1 MKTAVLLLALK
12 AGGADIVATGNYG
25 TSQDDVVA
33 YLNDQGIDARGSG
46 SDSLE
51 RHLRHVDSVLDSNPD
66 ILLDNGADL
75 ARRVIDRGLAVLGG
89 TEETTSGHNLLAG
102 ELAPR
107 VNFPIIVIND
117 SPLKALVENKH
128 AVGQS
133 TYESFCRHT
142 NLMPQGK
149 RVMVAGYGW
158 CGRGIAQYMRAN
170 GCEVTVAEIDE
181 IKALEAAL
189 DGFRVSDVAT
199 LIADADVAITATGV
213 AGVIGADELSGAPNG
228 LLLANAG
235 HFPTEIDVPALNAVT
250 AERIPLG
257 GALARHVLADGRSID
272 LIAEG
277 RMLNL
282 AGSQPKGN
290 TIESMDMG
298 FAMQARSLERVARDH
313 ASLPHGAQ
321 PVPDD
326 INRALAR
333 EFTRQMGTPSDPCRA
348 GRIGRRCL
356 LSRLLSS
363 LSSRGCRRE
372 SRRDPAPSRPRRR
385 GRGGGAAGAL
395 LHLFEGPVHHDAYRP
410 GSCRRRLSDPCVRLH
425 GPGRERR

>member
-1 MKTAVLLLALK
+1 MADETAHRILWTSSNMALLGRIATEFETTRPFAGRRIGVSLHLEVKTAVLLLALK

-51 RHLRHVDSVLDSNPD
+51 RHLRHVDSVVDSNPD

-75 ARRVIDRGLAVLGG
+75 ARRVVDRGLAVLGG
-89 TEETTSGHNLLAG
+89 TEETTSGHNILVG
-102 ELAPR
+102 ELAPHL
-107 VNFPIIVIND
+107 NFPIIVIND
-117 SPLKALVENKH
+117 TPLKALVENKH

-133 TYESFCRHT
+133 TYESFCRIT

-149 RVMVAGYGW
+149 RFMIVGYGW
-158 CGRGIAQYMRAN
+158 CGRGIAHYMRAN
-170 GCEVTVAEIDE
+170 GAEVTVAEIDE

-189 DGFRVSDVAT
+189 DGFRVGDIAA

-213 AGVIGADELSGAPNG
+213 DGVIGVDELGLAPDG
-228 LLLANAG
+228 ILLANTG
-235 HFPTEIDVPALNAVT
+235 HFDREIDVPALNAQT

-257 GALARHVLADGRSID
+257 DVLVRHILEDGRTID

-277 RMLNL
+277 RMFNL

-326 INRALAR
+326 NNRTLAR
-333 EFTRQMGTPSDPCRA
+333 EFTRQMGN
-348 GRIGRRCL
+348 
-356 LSRLLSS
+356 
-363 LSSRGCRRE
+363 
-372 SRRDPAPSRPRRR
+372 
-385 GRGGGAAGAL
+385 
-395 LHLFEGPVHHDAYRP
+395 PV
-410 GSCRRRLSDPCVRLH
+410 
-425 GPGRERR
+425 

>member
-1 MKTAVLLLALK
+1 MVEETAHRILWTSSNMALLGRIATEFETTQPFAGLRIGVSLHLEVKTAVLLLALK
-12 AGGADIVATGNYG
+12 AGGADVVATGNYG

-33 YLNDQGIDARGSG
+33 YLNEQGIDARGSG

-51 RHLRHVDSVLDSNPD
+51 RHLGHVESVLDSNPD

-75 ARRVIDRGLAVLGG
+75 ARRVVDRGLAVLGG
-89 TEETTSGHNLLAG
+89 TEETTSGHNILAG
-102 ELAPR
+102 ELAPHL
-107 VNFPIIVIND
+107 NFPIIVIND
-117 SPLKALVENKH
+117 TPLKALVENKH

-133 TYESFCRHT
+133 TYESFCRIT

-149 RVMVAGYGW
+149 RFMIVGYGW
-158 CGRGIAQYMRAN
+158 CGRGIAHYMRAN
-170 GCEVTVAEIDE
+170 GAEVTVAEIDE

-189 DGFRVSDVAT
+189 DGFRVGDVAA

-213 AGVIGADELSGAPNG
+213 DGVIGVDELRLAPDG
-228 LLLANAG
+228 ILLANTG
-235 HFPTEIDVPALNAVT
+235 HFDREIDVPALNAQT

-257 GALARHVLADGRSID
+257 DVLVRHVLVDGRTID

-277 RMLNL
+277 RMFNL

-333 EFTRQMGTPSDPCRA
+333 EFTRQMGN
-348 GRIGRRCL
+348 
-356 LSRLLSS
+356 
-363 LSSRGCRRE
+363 
-372 SRRDPAPSRPRRR
+372 
-385 GRGGGAAGAL
+385 
-395 LHLFEGPVHHDAYRP
+395 PV
-410 GSCRRRLSDPCVRLH
+410 
-425 GPGRERR
+425 

>member
-1 MKTAVLLLALK
+1 MVGETAHRILWTSSNMALLGRIAAEFETSRPFAGRRIGVSLHLEVKTAVLLLALK

-33 YLNDQGIDARGSG
+33 HLNEQGIDARGSG

-51 RHLRHVDSVLDSNPD
+51 RHLGHVESVLDSSPD

-75 ARRVIDRGLAVLGG
+75 ARRVVDRGMAVLGG
-89 TEETTSGHNLLAG
+89 TEETTSGHNILAG
-102 ELAPR
+102 ELAPHL
-107 VNFPIIVIND
+107 NFPIIVIND
-117 SPLKALVENKH
+117 TPLKALVENKH

-133 TYESFCRHT
+133 TYESFCRIT

-149 RVMVAGYGW
+149 RFMIVGYGW
-158 CGRGIAQYMRAN
+158 CGRGIAHYMRAN
-170 GCEVTVAEIDE
+170 GAEVTVAEIDE

-189 DGFRVSDVAT
+189 DGFRVGDIAA

-213 AGVIGADELSGAPNG
+213 DGVIGADELGLAPDG
-228 LLLANAG
+228 ILLANTG
-235 HFPTEIDVPALNAVT
+235 HFDREIDVPALNAQT

-257 GALARHVLADGRSID
+257 DVLVRHVLTDGRTID

-277 RMLNL
+277 RMFNL

-290 TIESMDMG
+290 SIESMDMG

-333 EFTRQMGTPSDPCRA
+333 EFTRQMGN
-348 GRIGRRCL
+348 
-356 LSRLLSS
+356 
-363 LSSRGCRRE
+363 
-372 SRRDPAPSRPRRR
+372 
-385 GRGGGAAGAL
+385 
-395 LHLFEGPVHHDAYRP
+395 PV
-410 GSCRRRLSDPCVRLH
+410 
-425 GPGRERR
+425 

>member
-1 MKTAVLLLALK
+1 MVGETAHRILWTSSNMALLGRIAAEFESTRPFDGLRIGVSLHLEVKTAVLLLALR
-12 AGGADIVATGNYG
+12 AGGAEIVATGNYG

-33 YLNDQGIDARGSG
+33 YLNEQGIDARGSG

-51 RHLRHVDSVLDSNPD
+51 RHLGHVESVLDSNPD

-75 ARRVIDRGLAVLGG
+75 ARRVVDRGLAVLGG
-89 TEETTSGHNLLAG
+89 TEETTSGHNVLAG
-102 ELAPR
+102 ELAPHL
-107 VNFPIIVIND
+107 NFPIIVIND
-117 SPLKALVENKH
+117 TPLKALVENKH

-133 TYESFCRHT
+133 TYESFCRIT

-149 RVMVAGYGW
+149 RFMIVGYGW
-158 CGRGIAQYMRAN
+158 CGRGIAHYMRAN
-170 GCEVTVAEIDE
+170 GAEVTVAEIDE

-189 DGFRVSDVAT
+189 DGFRVGGIAA

-213 AGVIGADELSGAPNG
+213 DGVIGVDELGLAPDG
-228 LLLANAG
+228 ILLANTG
-235 HFPTEIDVPALNAVT
+235 HFDREIDVPALNAQT
-250 AERIPLG
+250 ADRIPLG
-257 GALARHVLADGRSID
+257 DVLVRHVLIDGRTID

-277 RMLNL
+277 RMFNL

-298 FAMQARSLERVARDH
+298 FALQARSLERVARDR

-333 EFTRQMGTPSDPCRA
+333 EFTRQMGN
-348 GRIGRRCL
+348 
-356 LSRLLSS
+356 
-363 LSSRGCRRE
+363 
-372 SRRDPAPSRPRRR
+372 
-385 GRGGGAAGAL
+385 
-395 LHLFEGPVHHDAYRP
+395 PV
-410 GSCRRRLSDPCVRLH
+410 
-425 GPGRERR
+425 

>member
-1 MKTAVLLLALK
+1 MVEETAHRVLWTSSNMALLGRIATEFETTRPFAGLRIAVSLHLEVKTAVLLLALK

-33 YLNDQGIDARGSG
+33 YLNTRGIDARGSG

-51 RHLRHVDSVLDSNPD
+51 RHLRHVEGVLDSDPD

-75 ARRVIDRGLAVLGG
+75 ARRVVDRGLAVLGG
-89 TEETTSGHNLLAG
+89 TEETTSGHNILAG
-102 ELAPR
+102 ELAPHL
-107 VNFPIIVIND
+107 NFPIIVIND
-117 SPLKALVENKH
+117 TPLKALVENKH

-133 TYESFCRHT
+133 TYESFCRIT

-149 RVMVAGYGW
+149 RFMIVGYGW
-158 CGRGIAQYMRAN
+158 CGRGIAHYMRAN
-170 GCEVTVAEIDE
+170 GAEVTVAEIDE

-189 DGFRVSDVAT
+189 DGFRVGDIAA

-213 AGVIGADELSGAPNG
+213 DGVIGVDELGLAPDG
-228 LLLANAG
+228 ILLANTG
-235 HFPTEIDVPALNAVT
+235 HFDREIDVPALNAQT

-257 GALARHVLADGRSID
+257 DVLVRHVLTDGRTID

-277 RMLNL
+277 RMFNL
-282 AGSQPKGN
+282 AGSRPKGN
-290 TIESMDMG
+290 SIESMDMG

-313 ASLPHGAQ
+313 ASLAHGAQ

-333 EFTRQMGTPSDPCRA
+333 EFTRQMGN
-348 GRIGRRCL
+348 
-356 LSRLLSS
+356 
-363 LSSRGCRRE
+363 
-372 SRRDPAPSRPRRR
+372 
-385 GRGGGAAGAL
+385 
-395 LHLFEGPVHHDAYRP
+395 PV
-410 GSCRRRLSDPCVRLH
+410 
-425 GPGRERR
+425 

>member
-1 MKTAVLLLALK
+1 MVDVTAQRMLWTASNMSLLSRIATEFETTRPFAGRRIGVSLHLEVKTATLLLALK

-33 YLNDQGIDARGSG
+33 YLDSQGIDARGSK

-51 RHLRHVDSVLDSNPD
+51 RHLGHVEGILDSNPD

-75 ARRVIDRGLAVLGG
+75 ARRVIDRGLTVMGG

-102 ELAPR
+102 ELAPH

-133 TYESFCRHT
+133 TYESLCRLT

-170 GCEVTVAEIDE
+170 GCEVSVAEIDE

-189 DGFRVSDVAT
+189 DGFRVSDAVAT
-199 LIADADVAITATGV
+199 LIADADIAITATGV
-213 AGVIGADELSGAPNG
+213 DGVIGADELRQARSG
-228 LLLANAG
+228 LLLANCG
-235 HFPTEIDVPALNAVT
+235 HFDREIDVPALHAET
-250 AERIPLG
+250 AELIPLG
-257 GALARHVLADGRSID
+257 DALARHVLNDGRTVDLIADGR
-272 LIAEG
+272 
-277 RMLNL
+277 MMNL

-290 TIESMDMG
+290 SIESMDMG

-333 EFTRQMGTPSDPCRA
+333 EFTRQMGN
-348 GRIGRRCL
+348 
-356 LSRLLSS
+356 
-363 LSSRGCRRE
+363 
-372 SRRDPAPSRPRRR
+372 
-385 GRGGGAAGAL
+385 
-395 LHLFEGPVHHDAYRP
+395 PV
-410 GSCRRRLSDPCVRLH
+410 
-425 GPGRERR
+425 

>member
-1 MKTAVLLLALK
+1 MVDETAHRILWTSSNMALLGRIATEFETTRPFAGLRIGVSLHLEVKTAVLLLALK

-33 YLNDQGIDARGSG
+33 YLNDQDIDARGSG

-51 RHLRHVDSVLDSNPD
+51 RHLGHVESVLDSNPD

-75 ARRVIDRGLAVLGG
+75 ARRVVDRGLAVLGG
-89 TEETTSGHNLLAG
+89 TEETTSGHNILAG
-102 ELAPR
+102 ELAQHL
-107 VNFPIIVIND
+107 NFPIIVIND
-117 SPLKALVENKH
+117 TPLKALVENKH

-133 TYESFCRHT
+133 TYESFCRIT

-149 RVMVAGYGW
+149 RFMVVGYGW
-158 CGRGIAQYMRAN
+158 CGRGIAHYMRAN
-170 GCEVTVAEIDE
+170 GAEVTVAEIDE

-189 DGFRVSDVAT
+189 DGFRVGAVAT

-213 AGVIGADELSGAPNG
+213 DGVIGVDELGLAPDG
-228 LLLANAG
+228 ILLANTG
-235 HFPTEIDVPALNAVT
+235 HFDREIDVPALNAQT

-257 GALARHVLADGRSID
+257 DVLARHVLADGRTID

-277 RMLNL
+277 RMFNL

-298 FAMQARSLERVARDH
+298 FALQARSLERVARDH

-333 EFTRQMGTPSDPCRA
+333 EFTRQMGN
-348 GRIGRRCL
+348 
-356 LSRLLSS
+356 
-363 LSSRGCRRE
+363 
-372 SRRDPAPSRPRRR
+372 
-385 GRGGGAAGAL
+385 
-395 LHLFEGPVHHDAYRP
+395 PV
-410 GSCRRRLSDPCVRLH
+410 
-425 GPGRERR
+425 

>member
-1 MKTAVLLLALK
+1 MVDSTAQRMLWTASNMALLGRIREEFETTRPFAGRRIGVSLHLEVKTAVLLLALK

-46 SDSLE
+46 SDS
-51 RHLRHVDSVLDSNPD
+51 RQQHLGHVEGVLDSNPD

-75 ARRVIDRGLAVLGG
+75 ARRAVDRGLTVLGG
-89 TEETTSGHNLLAG
+89 TEETTSGHNILAG
-102 ELAPR
+102 DLAPHL
-107 VNFPIIVIND
+107 NFPIIVIND
-117 SPLKALVENKH
+117 TPLKALVENKH

-133 TYESFCRHT
+133 TYESFCRIT

-149 RVMVAGYGW
+149 RFMVVGYGW
-158 CGRGIAQYMRAN
+158 CGRGIAHYMRAN
-170 GCEVTVAEIDE
+170 GAEVTVAEIDE

-189 DGFRVSDVAT
+189 DGFRVGDVAA

-213 AGVIGADELSGAPNG
+213 DGVIGVDEIGLAPDG
-228 LLLANAG
+228 ILLANTG
-235 HFPTEIDVPALNAVT
+235 HFDREIDVPALDAQT

-257 GALARHVLADGRSID
+257 DVLVRHVLEDGRTID

-277 RMLNL
+277 RMFNL

-313 ASLPHGAQ
+313 ASLPDGAQ

-333 EFTRQMGTPSDPCRA
+333 EFTRQMGN
-348 GRIGRRCL
+348 L
-356 LSRLLSS
+356 
-363 LSSRGCRRE
+363 
-372 SRRDPAPSRPRRR
+372 
-385 GRGGGAAGAL
+385 
-395 LHLFEGPVHHDAYRP
+395 V
-410 GSCRRRLSDPCVRLH
+410 
-425 GPGRERR
+425 

>member
-1 MKTAVLLLALK
+1 MIDATAQRMLWTSTNMALLSRIATEFGTTRPFAGRRIGVSLHLEVKTAVLLLALK

-25 TSQDDVVA
+25 TTQDDTVA
-33 YLNDQGIDARGSG
+33 YLNEQGIDARGTR

-75 ARRVIDRGLAVLGG
+75 ARGAIERGLTPLGG
-89 TEETTSGHNLLAG
+89 TVETTSGHNLLAG

-107 VNFPIIVIND
+107 VNFPVIVIND

-133 TYESFCRHT
+133 VYESFCRLT

-158 CGRGIAQYMRAN
+158 CGRGIAHYMRAN
-170 GCEVTVAEIDE
+170 GCEVAVAEIDE

-199 LIADADVAITATGV
+199 LIGDADVAITATG
-213 AGVIGADELSGAPNG
+213 ADLVIGADELRQAPSG

-235 HFPTEIDVPALNAVT
+235 HFNTEIDVPALDAET
-250 AERIPLG
+250 TERIPLG
-257 GALARHVLADGRSID
+257 DGLARHVLADGRTID

-282 AGSQPKGN
+282 AGSQPRGN
-290 TIESMDMG
+290 SIESMDMG
-298 FAMQARSLERVARDH
+298 FAMQARSLERVALDH
-313 ASLPHGAQ
+313 ASLPYGAQ

-333 EFTRQMGTPSDPCRA
+333 EFTRQMGN
-348 GRIGRRCL
+348 
-356 LSRLLSS
+356 
-363 LSSRGCRRE
+363 
-372 SRRDPAPSRPRRR
+372 
-385 GRGGGAAGAL
+385 
-395 LHLFEGPVHHDAYRP
+395 PV
-410 GSCRRRLSDPCVRLH
+410 
-425 GPGRERR
+425 

>member
-1 MKTAVLLLALK
+1 MIDATAQGMLWTSSNMALLSRIATEFEATQPFAGRRIGVSLHLEVKTAVLLLALK

-33 YLNDQGIDARGSG
+33 YLNDQGVDARGSG

-75 ARRVIDRGLAVLGG
+75 VRGVIDRGLTVLGG

-102 ELAPR
+102 ELAPH

-149 RVMVAGYGW
+149 RVMVVGYGW

-213 AGVIGADELSGAPNG
+213 AGVIGADELGRAPSG

-333 EFTRQMGTPSDPCRA
+333 EFTRQMGN
-348 GRIGRRCL
+348 
-356 LSRLLSS
+356 
-363 LSSRGCRRE
+363 
-372 SRRDPAPSRPRRR
+372 
-385 GRGGGAAGAL
+385 
-395 LHLFEGPVHHDAYRP
+395 PV
-410 GSCRRRLSDPCVRLH
+410 
-425 GPGRERR
+425 

>member
-1 MKTAVLLLALK
+1 MGDGTEHRILWTSSNMALLGRVAAEFETTRPFAGRRIGVSLHLEVKTAVLLLALK

-33 YLNDQGIDARGSG
+33 YLNEQGIDARGSG

-51 RHLRHVDSVLDSNPD
+51 RHLRHVGSVLDSDPD

-75 ARRVIDRGLAVLGG
+75 ARRVVDRGLTVLGG
-89 TEETTSGHNLLAG
+89 TEETTSGHNILAG
-102 ELAPR
+102 ELAPHL
-107 VNFPIIVIND
+107 NFPIIVIND
-117 SPLKALVENKH
+117 TPLKALVENKH

-133 TYESFCRHT
+133 TYESFCRLT

-149 RVMVAGYGW
+149 RVLVVGYGW

-170 GCEVTVAEIDE
+170 GCEVSIAEVDE

-189 DGFRVSDVAT
+189 DGFRVAEGVAT
-199 LIADADVAITATGV
+199 LIADADIAITATGV
-213 AGVIGADELSGAPNG
+213 DGVIGVAELERAPSGI
-228 LLLANAG
+228 LLANVG
-235 HFPTEIDVPALNAVT
+235 HFNREIDVGALDALT

-257 GALARHVLADGRSID
+257 DALARHVLHDGRTID
-272 LIAEG
+272 LIADG
-277 RMLNL
+277 RMMNL

-290 TIESMDMG
+290 SIESMDMG
-298 FAMQARSLERVARDH
+298 FALQARSLERVVRDR

-333 EFTRQMGTPSDPCRA
+333 EFTRQMGN
-348 GRIGRRCL
+348 
-356 LSRLLSS
+356 
-363 LSSRGCRRE
+363 
-372 SRRDPAPSRPRRR
+372 
-385 GRGGGAAGAL
+385 
-395 LHLFEGPVHHDAYRP
+395 PV
-410 GSCRRRLSDPCVRLH
+410 
-425 GPGRERR
+425 

>member
-1 MKTAVLLLALK
+1 MLGETVNRVLWTSSNMALLGRIAAEFETTRPFAGRRIGVSLHLEVKTAVLLLALK

-33 YLNDQGIDARGSG
+33 YLNDQGVDARGSG

-51 RHLRHVDSVLDSNPD
+51 RHLRHVEGVVDSNPD

-75 ARRVIDRGLAVLGG
+75 ARRVVDRGLAVLGG
-89 TEETTSGHNLLAG
+89 TEETTSGHNILAG
-102 ELAPR
+102 ELASR
-107 VNFPIIVIND
+107 LHFPVIVIND

-133 TYESFCRHT
+133 TYESLCRLT

-149 RVMVAGYGW
+149 RVLVAGYGW
-158 CGRGIAQYMRAN
+158 CGRGIAHYMRAN
-170 GCEVTVAEIDE
+170 GCDVAVAEIDE

-189 DGFRVSDVAT
+189 DGFRVSDSVAM
-199 LIADADVAITATGV
+199 LIADSDIAITATGA
-213 AGVIGADELSGAPNG
+213 AGVIGAEELRDAPSG

-235 HFPTEIDVPALNAVT
+235 HFPIEIDVPALNAET
-250 AERIPLG
+250 AERVPLG
-257 GALARHVLADGRSID
+257 DALARHVLHDGRTID
-272 LIAEG
+272 LIADG
-277 RMLNL
+277 RMMNL

-290 TIESMDMG
+290 SIQSMDMG

-333 EFTRQMGTPSDPCRA
+333 EFTRQMGN
-348 GRIGRRCL
+348 
-356 LSRLLSS
+356 
-363 LSSRGCRRE
+363 
-372 SRRDPAPSRPRRR
+372 
-385 GRGGGAAGAL
+385 
-395 LHLFEGPVHHDAYRP
+395 PV
-410 GSCRRRLSDPCVRLH
+410 
-425 GPGRERR
+425 

>member
-1 MKTAVLLLALK
+1 MVDETAHRILWTSSNMALLGRIAAEFETSRPFAGRRIGVSLHLEVKTAVLLLALK

-33 YLNDQGIDARGSG
+33 HLNEQGIDARGSG

-51 RHLRHVDSVLDSNPD
+51 RHLGHVESVLDSNPD

-75 ARRVIDRGLAVLGG
+75 ARRVVDRGLKVLGG
-89 TEETTSGHNLLAG
+89 TEETTSGHNILAG

-107 VNFPIIVIND
+107 LDFPIIVIND

-133 TYESFCRHT
+133 TYESLCRLT

-149 RVMVAGYGW
+149 RVLVAGYGW

-170 GCEVTVAEIDE
+170 GCEVAVAEIDE

-189 DGFRVSDVAT
+189 DGFRVADAVAT
-199 LIADADVAITATGV
+199 LIADADIALTATGV
-213 AGVIGADELSGAPNG
+213 DGVLGAEELRHAPDG
-228 LLLANAG
+228 LLLANVG
-235 HFPTEIDVPALNAVT
+235 HFDREIDVPALNAQT

-257 GALARHVLADGRSID
+257 DALARHILGDGRVID

-277 RMLNL
+277 RMMNL

-290 TIESMDMG
+290 SIESMDMG

-333 EFTRQMGTPSDPCRA
+333 EFTRQMGN
-348 GRIGRRCL
+348 
-356 LSRLLSS
+356 
-363 LSSRGCRRE
+363 
-372 SRRDPAPSRPRRR
+372 
-385 GRGGGAAGAL
+385 
-395 LHLFEGPVHHDAYRP
+395 PV
-410 GSCRRRLSDPCVRLH
+410 
-425 GPGRERR
+425 

>member
-1 MKTAVLLLALK
+1 MVDVTAQRLLWTASNMSLLGRIAAEFETTQPFAGRRIGVSLHLEVKTAVLLLALK

-33 YLNDQGIDARGSG
+33 YLNTQGIDARGSK

-51 RHLRHVDSVLDSNPD
+51 RHLGHVEGVLDSNPD

-75 ARRVIDRGLAVLGG
+75 ARRTIDRGLTVLGG
-89 TEETTSGHNLLAG
+89 TEETTSGHNLLSG
-102 ELAPR
+102 ELAPH
-107 VNFPIIVIND
+107 VNFPVIVINN

-149 RVMVAGYGW
+149 RVLVAGYGW
-158 CGRGIAQYMRAN
+158 CGRGIAHYMRAN

-189 DGFRVSDVAT
+189 DGFRVGDVST
-199 LIADADVAITATGV
+199 LIAGADIAITATGV
-213 AGVIGADELSGAPNG
+213 DGVIGATELSQAPSG
-228 LLLANAG
+228 LLLANCG
-235 HFPTEIDVPALNAVT
+235 HFDREIDVPALNAET

-257 GALARHVLADGRSID
+257 DALARHVLTDGRTID

-277 RMLNL
+277 RMMNL
-282 AGSQPKGN
+282 AGSGPKGN

-298 FAMQARSLERVARDH
+298 FAMQARSLERVAQDH

-333 EFTRQMGTPSDPCRA
+333 EFTRQMGN
-348 GRIGRRCL
+348 
-356 LSRLLSS
+356 
-363 LSSRGCRRE
+363 
-372 SRRDPAPSRPRRR
+372 
-385 GRGGGAAGAL
+385 
-395 LHLFEGPVHHDAYRP
+395 PV
-410 GSCRRRLSDPCVRLH
+410 
-425 GPGRERR
+425 

>member
-1 MKTAVLLLALK
+1 MVNTTAQRLLWTASNMSLLGRIAAEFETTQPFAGRRIGVSLHLEVKTAVLLLALK

-33 YLNDQGIDARGSG
+33 YLNTQGIDARGSK

-51 RHLRHVDSVLDSNPD
+51 RHLGHVEGVLDSTPD

-75 ARRVIDRGLAVLGG
+75 ARRTIDRGLAVLGG
-89 TEETTSGHNLLAG
+89 TEETTSGHNLLSG
-102 ELAPR
+102 ELAPH
-107 VNFPIIVIND
+107 VNFPVIVIND

-133 TYESFCRHT
+133 TYESFCRIT

-149 RVMVAGYGW
+149 RFMIVGYGW
-158 CGRGIAQYMRAN
+158 CGRGIAHYLKAN
-170 GCEVTVAEIDE
+170 GAEVTVAEIDE

-199 LIADADVAITATGV
+199 LIVDADVAITATGV
-213 AGVIGADELSGAPNG
+213 DGVIGANELELAPDG
-228 LLLANAG
+228 ILLANTG
-235 HFPTEIDVPALNAVT
+235 HFDREIDVPALNAQT
-250 AERIPLG
+250 AERLPLG
-257 GALARHVLADGRSID
+257 DVLARHVLTDGRTVDLIADGR
-272 LIAEG
+272 
-277 RMLNL
+277 MFNL

-333 EFTRQMGTPSDPCRA
+333 EFTRQMGN
-348 GRIGRRCL
+348 
-356 LSRLLSS
+356 
-363 LSSRGCRRE
+363 
-372 SRRDPAPSRPRRR
+372 
-385 GRGGGAAGAL
+385 
-395 LHLFEGPVHHDAYRP
+395 PV
-410 GSCRRRLSDPCVRLH
+410 
-425 GPGRERR
+425 

>member
-1 MKTAVLLLALK
+1 MADEVAQRILWTSSHMALLGRIAAEFETTRPFAGRRIGVSLHLEVKTAVLLLALK

-33 YLNDQGIDARGSG
+33 YLNTQGIDARGSK

-51 RHLRHVDSVLDSNPD
+51 RHLGHVEEVLDSNPD

-75 ARRVIDRGLAVLGG
+75 ARRVVDRGLEVLGG
-89 TEETTSGHNLLAG
+89 TEETTSGYNLLVG
-102 ELAPR
+102 ELAPH
-107 VNFPIIVIND
+107 VSFPVIVIND

-133 TYESFCRHT
+133 TYESFCRIT
-142 NLMPQGK
+142 NLIPQGK
-149 RVMVAGYGW
+149 RFMIVGYGW
-158 CGRGIAQYMRAN
+158 CGRGIAHYLRAN
-170 GCEVTVAEIDE
+170 GAEVTVAEIDE

-199 LIADADVAITATGV
+199 LIVDADVAITATGV
-213 AGVIGADELSGAPNG
+213 DGVIGADELELAPDG
-228 LLLANAG
+228 ILLANTG
-235 HFPTEIDVPALNAVT
+235 HFDREIDVPALNAQT
-250 AERIPLG
+250 TERMPLG
-257 GALARHVLADGRSID
+257 DVLARHVLTDGRTVDLIADGR
-272 LIAEG
+272 
-277 RMLNL
+277 MFNL

-290 TIESMDMG
+290 SIESMDMG

-333 EFTRQMGTPSDPCRA
+333 EFTRQMGN
-348 GRIGRRCL
+348 
-356 LSRLLSS
+356 
-363 LSSRGCRRE
+363 
-372 SRRDPAPSRPRRR
+372 
-385 GRGGGAAGAL
+385 
-395 LHLFEGPVHHDAYRP
+395 PV
-410 GSCRRRLSDPCVRLH
+410 
-425 GPGRERR
+425 

>member
-1 MKTAVLLLALK
+1 MVGETAHRILWTSSNMALLGRIAAEFETSRPFAGRRIGVSLHLEVKTAVLLLALK

-33 YLNDQGIDARGSG
+33 HLNEQGIDARGNG

-51 RHLRHVDSVLDSNPD
+51 RHLGHVESVLDSSPD

-75 ARRVIDRGLAVLGG
+75 ARRVVDRGMAVLGG
-89 TEETTSGHNLLAG
+89 TEETTSGHNILAG
-102 ELAPR
+102 ELAPHL
-107 VNFPIIVIND
+107 NFPIIVIND
-117 SPLKALVENKH
+117 TPLKALVENKH

-133 TYESFCRHT
+133 TYESFCRIT

-149 RVMVAGYGW
+149 RFMIVGYGW
-158 CGRGIAQYMRAN
+158 CGRGIAHYMRAN
-170 GCEVTVAEIDE
+170 GAEVTVAEIDE

-189 DGFRVSDVAT
+189 DGFRVGDIAA

-213 AGVIGADELSGAPNG
+213 DGVIGADELGLAPDG
-228 LLLANAG
+228 ILLANTG
-235 HFPTEIDVPALNAVT
+235 HFDREIDVPALNAQT

-257 GALARHVLADGRSID
+257 DVLVRHVLTDGRTID

-277 RMLNL
+277 RMFNL

-290 TIESMDMG
+290 SIESMDMG

-333 EFTRQMGTPSDPCRA
+333 EFTRQMGN
-348 GRIGRRCL
+348 
-356 LSRLLSS
+356 
-363 LSSRGCRRE
+363 
-372 SRRDPAPSRPRRR
+372 
-385 GRGGGAAGAL
+385 
-395 LHLFEGPVHHDAYRP
+395 PV
-410 GSCRRRLSDPCVRLH
+410 
-425 GPGRERR
+425 

>member
-1 MKTAVLLLALK
+1 MVDETAHRILWTSSNMALLGRIAAEFETTRPFAGRRIGVSLHLEVKTAVLLLALK

-51 RHLRHVDSVLDSNPD
+51 RHLGHVESVLDSNPD

-75 ARRVIDRGLAVLGG
+75 ARRVVNRGLVVLGG
-89 TEETTSGHNLLAG
+89 TEETTSGHNILAG
-102 ELAPR
+102 DLAPHL
-107 VNFPIIVIND
+107 NFPIIVIND
-117 SPLKALVENKH
+117 TPLKALVENKH

-133 TYESFCRHT
+133 TYESFCRIT

-149 RVMVAGYGW
+149 RFMIVGYGW
-158 CGRGIAQYMRAN
+158 CGRGIAHYMRAN
-170 GCEVTVAEIDE
+170 GAEVTVAEIDE

-189 DGFRVSDVAT
+189 DGFRVGDVAA

-213 AGVIGADELSGAPNG
+213 DGVIGVDELGLAPDG
-228 LLLANAG
+228 ILLANTG
-235 HFPTEIDVPALNAVT
+235 HFDREIDVPALNAQT

-257 GALARHVLADGRSID
+257 DVLVRHVLTDGRTVD

-277 RMLNL
+277 RMFNL

-313 ASLPHGAQ
+313 ASLPRGAQ

-333 EFTRQMGTPSDPCRA
+333 EFTRQMGN
-348 GRIGRRCL
+348 
-356 LSRLLSS
+356 
-363 LSSRGCRRE
+363 
-372 SRRDPAPSRPRRR
+372 
-385 GRGGGAAGAL
+385 
-395 LHLFEGPVHHDAYRP
+395 PV
-410 GSCRRRLSDPCVRLH
+410 
-425 GPGRERR
+425 

>member
-1 MKTAVLLLALK
+1 MADEVAQRILWTSSHMALLGRIASEFETTRPFAGRRIGVSLHLEVKTAVLLLALK

-33 YLNDQGIDARGSG
+33 YLNTQGIDARGSK

-51 RHLRHVDSVLDSNPD
+51 RHLGHVEEVLDSNPD

-75 ARRVIDRGLAVLGG
+75 ARRVVDRGLEVLGG
-89 TEETTSGHNLLAG
+89 TEETTSGYNLLVG
-102 ELAPR
+102 ELAPH
-107 VNFPIIVIND
+107 VSFPVIVIND

-133 TYESFCRHT
+133 TYESFCRIT

-149 RVMVAGYGW
+149 RFMIVGYGW
-158 CGRGIAQYMRAN
+158 CGRGIAHYLRAN
-170 GCEVTVAEIDE
+170 GAEVTVAEIDE

-199 LIADADVAITATGV
+199 LIVDADVAITATGV
-213 AGVIGADELSGAPNG
+213 DGVIGADELELAPDG
-228 LLLANAG
+228 ILLANTG
-235 HFPTEIDVPALNAVT
+235 HFDREIDVPALNAQT
-250 AERIPLG
+250 TERMPLG
-257 GALARHVLADGRSID
+257 DVLARHVLTDGRTVDLIADGR
-272 LIAEG
+272 
-277 RMLNL
+277 MFNL

-290 TIESMDMG
+290 SIESMDMG

-333 EFTRQMGTPSDPCRA
+333 EFTWQMGN
-348 GRIGRRCL
+348 
-356 LSRLLSS
+356 
-363 LSSRGCRRE
+363 
-372 SRRDPAPSRPRRR
+372 
-385 GRGGGAAGAL
+385 
-395 LHLFEGPVHHDAYRP
+395 PV
-410 GSCRRRLSDPCVRLH
+410 
-425 GPGRERR
+425 

>member
-1 MKTAVLLLALK
+1 MVGETAHRVLWTSSNMALLGRIATEFETTLPFAGLRIGVSLHLEVKTAVLLLALK

-51 RHLRHVDSVLDSNPD
+51 RHLGHVESVLDSSPQ

-75 ARRVIDRGLAVLGG
+75 ARRVVDRGLAVLGG
-89 TEETTSGHNLLAG
+89 TEETTSGHNILAG
-102 ELAPR
+102 ELAPHL
-107 VNFPIIVIND
+107 NFPIIVIND
-117 SPLKALVENKH
+117 TPLKALVENKH

-133 TYESFCRHT
+133 TYESFCRIT

-149 RVMVAGYGW
+149 RFMIVGYGW
-158 CGRGIAQYMRAN
+158 CGRGIAHYMRAN
-170 GCEVTVAEIDE
+170 GAEVTVAEIDE

-189 DGFRVSDVAT
+189 DGFRVGDVAS

-213 AGVIGADELSGAPNG
+213 DGVIGVDELGLAPDG
-228 LLLANAG
+228 ILLANTG
-235 HFPTEIDVPALNAVT
+235 HFDREIDVPALNAQT

-257 GALARHVLADGRSID
+257 DVLVRHVLEDGRTVD

-277 RMLNL
+277 RMFNL

-313 ASLPHGAQ
+313 ASLPRGAQ

-333 EFTRQMGTPSDPCRA
+333 EFTRQMGN
-348 GRIGRRCL
+348 
-356 LSRLLSS
+356 
-363 LSSRGCRRE
+363 
-372 SRRDPAPSRPRRR
+372 
-385 GRGGGAAGAL
+385 
-395 LHLFEGPVHHDAYRP
+395 PV
-410 GSCRRRLSDPCVRLH
+410 
-425 GPGRERR
+425 

>member
-1 MKTAVLLLALK
+1 MADEVAQRILWTSSHMALLGRIAAEFETTRPFAGRRIGVSLHLEVKTAVLLLALK

-33 YLNDQGIDARGSG
+33 YLNTQGIDARGSK

-51 RHLRHVDSVLDSNPD
+51 RHLGHVEEVLDSNPD

-75 ARRVIDRGLAVLGG
+75 ARRVVDRGLEVLGG
-89 TEETTSGHNLLAG
+89 TEETTSGYNLLVG
-102 ELAPR
+102 ELAPH
-107 VNFPIIVIND
+107 VSFPVIVIND

-133 TYESFCRHT
+133 TYESFCRIT

-149 RVMVAGYGW
+149 RFMIVGYGW
-158 CGRGIAQYMRAN
+158 CGRGIAHYLRAN
-170 GCEVTVAEIDE
+170 GAEVTVAEIDE

-199 LIADADVAITATGV
+199 LIVDADVAITATGV
-213 AGVIGADELSGAPNG
+213 DGVIGADELELAPDG
-228 LLLANAG
+228 ILLANTG
-235 HFPTEIDVPALNAVT
+235 HFDREIDVPALNAQT
-250 AERIPLG
+250 TERMPLG
-257 GALARHVLADGRSID
+257 DVLARHVLTDGRTVDLIADGR
-272 LIAEG
+272 
-277 RMLNL
+277 MFNL

-290 TIESMDMG
+290 SIESMDMG

-333 EFTRQMGTPSDPCRA
+333 EFTRQMGN
-348 GRIGRRCL
+348 
-356 LSRLLSS
+356 
-363 LSSRGCRRE
+363 
-372 SRRDPAPSRPRRR
+372 
-385 GRGGGAAGAL
+385 
-395 LHLFEGPVHHDAYRP
+395 PV
-410 GSCRRRLSDPCVRLH
+410 
-425 GPGRERR
+425 